1 MSIPALFLTASVSM
15 TSDPAAIIDK
25 LFDSFNRHD
34 VAALQSLYAPN
45 ARLTSS
51 DFCKPRTG
59 ADVARTYG
67 ALFRGFPGIRDD
79 VDTIIIA
86 GDRAAVRFVSSIRTP
101 GKAGGSS
108 LKSRPMATD
117 SRIKVRKNRCT
128 TCSSRKLPEQLWK

>member
-1 MSIPALFLTASVSM
+1 MSFPALFLTASVSM
-15 TSDPAAIIDK
+15 TSDPAAIIGK

-34 VAALQSLYAPN
+34 VAALQALYAPN

-67 ALFRGFPGIRDD
+67 VLFRAFPDIRDD
-79 VDTIIIA
+79 VDTIIIE

-101 GKAGGSS
+101 GGGFP
-108 LKSRPMATD
+108 LKLTTFFRFRGG
-117 SRIKVRKNRCT
+117 RIIEDDTIFDTSGRAC
-128 TCSSRKLPEQLWK
+128 EE